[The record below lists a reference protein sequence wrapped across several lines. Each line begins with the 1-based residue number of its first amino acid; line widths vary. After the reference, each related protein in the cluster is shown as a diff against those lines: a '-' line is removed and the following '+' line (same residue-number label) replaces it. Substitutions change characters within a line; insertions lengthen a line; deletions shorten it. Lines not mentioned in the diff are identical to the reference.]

1 MEKVLIV
8 ETKREKWVNLNKGKN
23 TLESELITAQKS
35 LVFFVT
41 EPEGESKS
49 LEQLLEEGDDLNL
62 NLNKKI
68 TLAFCPQLYS
78 YSTSNKQ

>member
-1 MEKVLIV
+1 
-8 ETKREKWVNLNKGKN
+8 VNLNKGKN
-23 TLESELITAQKS
+23 TLESELITAQES
-35 LVFFVT
+35 SFLHYRT
-41 EPEGESKS
+41 RGESKS